1 MGGSLPIRFLIT
13 TVAVALFFASVAVVL
28 SLGP

>member
-1 MGGSLPIRFLIT
+1 MGGSAPIRFLIT
-13 TVAVALFFASVAVVL
+13 TVVLALFFASVAVVL